1 MAVQKP
7 WAKLVGTLAAHVQ
20 RAAAS
25 ESYLLRSAASGPV
38 AVPLFESFLC
48 RKIENGLRFFFGCAE
63 ALGQASGQSG
73 CPRAA
78 GSRQRELPVARSP

>member
-7 WAKLVGTLAAHVQ
+7 WAKLVGTPAAHVQ

-25 ESYLLRSAASGPV
+25 ESHPLHSAASGPA

-48 RKIENGLRFFFGCAE
+48 WKIDDGLRFLFGCAE
-63 ALGQASGQSG
+63 ALGQASGQPG
-73 CPRAA
+73 CPGAA
-78 GSRQRELPVARSP
+78 GSRQREPPVAHSP